1 MSYKYLTQ
9 HDAACFARGRGGRA
23 ILYIV
28 IHHWDDPDKNPTF
41 DGVVAWFKNPNSW
54 VSAHYV
60 VEAGRVACMV
70 NESDTAWHAG
80 DGEMNR
86 TSIGIECN
94 PRASEADLQTL
105 IELLAELKARY
116 PHAQIIGHKDV
127 VSTGCPGRYY
137 ARLEELR
144 RGALNPANAPAAR
157 AHLRRAPAPLAVDG
171 VAGRLTI
178 RRLQECLGTTVD
190 GVISGQ
196 WSGNRENWAGAG
208 DGWEWVDNGQGS
220 LAIAALQ
227 QRLGG
232 LAVDGHA
239 GAQTVRRLQERLGVT
254 VDGYAGAQT
263 VRRWQERLNQ
273 GKVI

>member
-9 HDAACFARGRGGRA
+9 HDAVCFARGRGGRA
-23 ILYIV
+23 VRFIV
-28 IHHWDDPDKNPTF
+28 IHHWDDPAKNPTF
-41 DGVVAWFKNPNSW
+41 EGTVSWFKNPNSW

-80 DGEMNR
+80 DGEVNLA
-86 TSIGIECN
+86 SIGIECN
-94 PRASEADLQTL
+94 PRASQGDLQTL
-105 IELLAELKARY
+105 VELLADLKRRY

-137 ARLEELR
+137 DRMEELR
-144 RGALNPANAPAAR
+144 RGALTARPSNPAPK
-157 AHLRRAPAPLAVDG
+157 HTAPAPLIVDG

-178 RRLQECLGTTVD
+178 RRLQEILGTTVD
-190 GVISGQ
+190 GSISSQ
-196 WSGNRENWAGAG
+196 WSGSREHWTAAG
-208 DGWEWVDNGQGS
+208 DGWEWVENAQGS

-232 LAVDGHA
+232 LVVDGHA
-239 GAQTVRRLQERLGVT
+239 GEKTVRRLQERLGVT

-263 VRRWQERLNQ
+263 IRALQTRLNQ
-273 GKVI
+273 GKI